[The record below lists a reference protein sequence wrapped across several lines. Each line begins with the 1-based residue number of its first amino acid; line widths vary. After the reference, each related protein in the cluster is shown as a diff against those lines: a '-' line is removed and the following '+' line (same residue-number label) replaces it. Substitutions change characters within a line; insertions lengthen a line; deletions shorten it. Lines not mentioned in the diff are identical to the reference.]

1 LPFIVLIGHGIWVL
15 IAYILKAITEPAPQ
29 RYGKY
34 AVSSYEFD
42 PVDAELRDLAVT
54 EKELRRLLHREA
66 LDATL
71 FDQLLSSVRKRR
83 AELGIPERRPA
94 LAPLP
99 SKKPEPVIAVAPPEV
114 PLDVLPVEIPPAA
127 TLPPEPLP
135 EQPLI
140 TPRPPRRTL
149 GEVLAAFMEEHNI
162 LWGELAGGLLIV
174 GCSVAL
180 VVYLWQT
187 QQEIRYFPFFVVA
200 GVTAALFGAGT
211 YAERRWK
218 LETTSRGLLVIAT
231 LLVPLS
237 FLVLAG
243 LARGEEGGWSEIV
256 TQIASLGVFAW
267 LVSLAGSVLVGA
279 DQMPGRSDSRWL
291 LTATVLI
298 SSGMQLLVPRLLE
311 RENPAAIPFLLLGL
325 VTTACHVLATAIVL
339 WRARGEMQSGQAH
352 ALFAFVGIATFP
364 LAVALGFLVYWCS
377 DTTLAL
383 ERIAPLVA
391 AAAVPILATGVLVH
405 SSSLSSSLRA
415 AGTSIALGG
424 MVVLLGAMVMAW
436 PQPIALVAVCAINFV
451 ALSVVAWRYRLP
463 VAHAAAL
470 PCLAVGYLTAYH
482 LLTGGLEVAR
492 AELGT
497 QLVHLALTGTSGGA
511 LTALAV
517 VLAMSAEILVRLR
530 RHADGIYHAAGA
542 GILAA
547 ISLALVTAEGVEHS
561 GRAALVYAICG
572 LCGLLDN
579 ARWLRSW
586 LTYVGAAV
594 CLGAIAYGLHWG
606 APDLLPERLWLLAL
620 LTHSTLVLVG
630 SILLQMKYQPA
641 AQARETADSPSLT
654 LRVSESFIAPLRWC
668 ALIVSC
674 FAPVALIAALERQW
688 AAPAA
693 GYGLWLAAI
702 WLTLAWTLRSPAIF
716 SACQALLYL
725 AVIFAATAWLDGQGW
740 IEKWPADLGSFRSLH
755 AYGVCLAGLSL
766 LWVIVRLVTR
776 TNPRTWRLLEPPWP
790 AIDRLILSLLVL
802 GLLGMAIVGISP
814 AVLAE
819 WTPTE
824 DYSPNFANSATGVSA
839 WSMLAALVLVLGVAL
854 WDRLLTEAVAG
865 LLIMALTA
873 ALLVAG
879 AFADDRASASALRW
893 GLAFWF
899 ALGSAALWLREPIG
913 RIAAGI
919 KINTD
924 GAPNR
929 AAAMRVLMLAGSAAP
944 VLVLTAVV
952 ASLQMAGEPLGG
964 PAAESFF
971 GRLGP
976 LASALI
982 PLVLIIV
989 GMVGHAVREK
999 SAGYAFA
1006 AGVIANL
1013 TLIGGYA
1020 LGVITAG
1027 GRMDET
1033 RSVFLVQLY
1042 TIGAAAWAG
1051 ACLLSRRRFTA
1062 WREGPENL
1070 SARPLMRLQLGMSA
1084 LGNLYL
1090 VLLPIL
1096 VPLFSEPQN
1105 TLSDGQLQTGQA
1117 AGWLALL
1124 ASAAVLHWY
1133 VSGVGAQSVGETA
1146 GRHRVH
1152 VLGALGVGIVAL
1164 AASTLNPMGQE
1175 WASYHVL
1182 IAAGSVYAL
1191 AVLIAGVSAVR
1202 PRLLEFIL
1210 PAMANEAN
1218 GSEWSNWP
1226 VWLTGLLPA
1235 RAVQAW
1241 LHGLGLALVILAL
1254 RGGWTDPQ
1262 RPYWSLA
1269 GLLTAS
1275 IVSAAL
1281 AVWSRR
1287 QPYAYVSGLL
1297 ANLAGILIWVVT
1309 GPGSALG
1316 FWVVNAL
1323 GLALASFVWSAIEIA
1338 LRRPPWEIELNGRKN
1353 PFAHFALNA
1362 ALAIVAIVI
1371 VCHAGERWVFTIRLP
1386 QVVFLAWLTLAA
1398 AVAACAIQFWD
1409 ARARFVWAGLYA
1421 IGIMAV
1427 TLALGDMRLASD
1439 RFWWLMAASLAVY
1452 VLATSSLHSFSSK
1465 LCDLGRRLRVPERAR
1480 GWPVDWF
1487 TALQTV
1493 AASIVVCLSLWMV
1506 LTFEEI
1512 PDRLAGPLV
1521 IALLLPGAVLLAGVR
1536 GSRQAEFR
1544 YAALAVG
1551 VIIAVEFGWAMLD
1564 PATVAPWLHRNALL
1578 LVALAVMTAGYGVL
1592 LPRLLRPESEWL
1604 ACVRRAG
1611 PVLAVLS
1618 AVQLLIVLVHEAAL
1632 YDADL
1637 TVRTTPLAWWGVL
1650 AVAVGFVLLVVAVLR
1665 FAVTPGRDPLGFS
1678 EPGRMLYV
1686 YAAEMLAVLLLVHLR
1701 LNVPD
1706 IFPKWVGGYW
1716 PLVVMGIAFL
1726 GVGLG
1731 EWFDRRGWRVLAEP
1745 LRRTSLFLPI
1755 LPLVAFWVRDWTE
1768 LQEAAARNIPALSP
1782 LLKYPQRLQ
1791 GGFGL
1796 HASVWFILGIL
1807 YATVAIN
1814 RRSFRYG
1821 MLAAVAANFGLWVVF
1836 ANVHGMQFVAHP
1848 QLWLIPLALILLVAE
1863 HLNRDTLPEAQATA
1877 LRYLA
1882 LTLLYVS
1889 STADMFI
1896 AGIGNS
1902 VLLPI
1907 ILALLSVLGILA
1919 GILLRVRAFLFQ
1931 GLTFLFVVVFTMIWH
1946 AAVQRGQTWVWYVSG
1961 IVLGA
1966 AILALFALFEKR
1978 RNEVVKVVQELK
1990 RWE

>member
-1 LPFIVLIGHGIWVL
+1 VLIGHGVWVL
-15 IAYILKAITEPAPQ
+15 IAYILKAMTGPAPEL
-29 RYGKY
+29 YGKH
-34 AVSSYEFD
+34 AISSYEFD

-66 LDATL
+66 LDAAL
-71 FDQLLSSVRKRR
+71 FDQLMASVRKRR

-99 SKKPEPVIAVAPPEV
+99 VRKPEPVIHPVPAEV
-114 PLDVLPVEIPPAA
+114 PLDVLPVETPPAVA
-127 TLPPEPLP
+127 LPPEPLA
-135 EQPLI
+135 EQPGVKR
-140 TPRPPRRTL
+140 RPPRRTL
-149 GEVLAAFMEEHNI
+149 SEVLAAFMEEHNI

-243 LARGEEGGWSEIV
+243 LSRGEEGGWSEIV
-256 TQIASLGVFAW
+256 TQIASLGLFAW
-267 LVSLAGSVLVGA
+267 LMSQAGGVLVGA
-279 DQMPGRSDSRWL
+279 EQMPGRSDGRWL

-311 RENPAAIPFLLLGL
+311 RENPAAIPFLTLAL
-325 VTTACHVLATAIVL
+325 VTIACHFMATGIVL
-339 WRARGEMQSGQAH
+339 SRARGELRPGQTH

-364 LAVALGFLVYWCS
+364 LAVALGFLVYWCN

-391 AAAVPILATGVLVH
+391 AAGVPILATGVLVH
-405 SSSLSSSLRA
+405 SSSPSGPLRA
-415 AGTSIALGG
+415 VGTSIALGG
-424 MVVLLGAMVMAW
+424 MLVLLGAMVLAW
-436 PQPIALVAVCAINFV
+436 PQPIALVAVCLINSAV
-451 ALSVVAWRYRLP
+451 LSVVAWRYRLP
-463 VAHAAAL
+463 VAQAAAL
-470 PCLAVGYLTAYH
+470 PCLAAGYLTAYH

-497 QLVHLALTGTSGGA
+497 QLVHLALTGVSGGA

-530 RHADGIYHAAGA
+530 RQADGLYHAAGA
-542 GILAA
+542 GTVAA
-547 ISLALVTAEGVEHS
+547 ISLALVTTEGVDHS

-572 LCGLLDN
+572 VCGLLAN

-606 APDLLPERLWLLAL
+606 APDLLPKRLWLLAL
-620 LTHSTLVLVG
+620 LTHSTVVLVG

-654 LRVSESFIAPLRWC
+654 LRVSESFIVPLRWC
-668 ALIVSC
+668 ALIASC
-674 FAPVALIAALERQW
+674 IAPVALLAALERQW
-688 AAPAA
+688 MTPAA

-702 WLTLAWTLRSPAIF
+702 WLTLAWTLRSPVILLAF
-716 SACQALLYL
+716 QAQLYL
-725 AVIFAATAWLDGQGW
+725 SVIFAATAWLDGQGW
-740 IEKWPADLGSFRSLH
+740 IEKWPDNLWSFRSLH
-755 AYGVCLAGLSL
+755 TYGICLAGLNL
-766 LWVIVRLVTR
+766 LWVILRLVVR
-776 TNPRTWRLLEPPWP
+776 TNPRAWRLLEPSWP
-790 AIDRLILSLLVL
+790 ALDRLVLSLLVL

-824 DYSPNFANSATGVSA
+824 DYSPGFTASATSTGA
-839 WSMLAALVLVLGVAL
+839 WAMLAALVLVLGVAL

-893 GLAFWF
+893 GLAFCF
-899 ALGSAALWLREPIG
+899 ALGSGALWLREPIG

-929 AAAMRVLMLAGSAAP
+929 AAAMRIVLLVGAAAP

-982 PLVLIIV
+982 PLALIVL
-989 GMVGHAVREK
+989 GMVGHAVREE

-1006 AGVIANL
+1006 GGVIANL

-1051 ACLLSRRRFTA
+1051 ACLLSRRRFAA
-1062 WREGPENL
+1062 WREGPENP
-1070 SARPLMRLQLGMSA
+1070 SARLLMRLQLGMSA
-1084 LGNLYL
+1084 CSSAFL

-1096 VPLFSEPQN
+1096 VPLFLEPQN
-1105 TLSDGQLQTGQA
+1105 GLSDGQLQTGQV

-1124 ASAAVLHWY
+1124 ASAAVLYWY
-1133 VSGVGAQSVGETA
+1133 VSGFGTHAAGETEV
-1146 GRHRVH
+1146 RHGVQ

-1164 AASTLNPMGQE
+1164 AASTLNFTGQP
-1175 WASYHVL
+1175 WVSYHVL

-1191 AVLIAGVSAVR
+1191 AVLIAGVLAVR
-1202 PRLLEFIL
+1202 PRLLESIL
-1210 PAMANEAN
+1210 PATANEAN
-1218 GSEWSNWP
+1218 GSEWSDWP
-1226 VWLTGLLPA
+1226 VWLAGLLPA

-1262 RPYWSLA
+1262 RPCWSIA

-1275 IVSAAL
+1275 VISAAL
-1281 AVWSRR
+1281 AVWSRQ
-1287 QPYAYVSGLL
+1287 QPYAYASGLL
-1297 ANLAGILIWVVT
+1297 ANLAGILIWV
-1309 GPGSALG
+1309 ALG
-1316 FWVVNAL
+1316 SPRGASFVQVNVL
-1323 GLALASFVWSAIEIA
+1323 GLALASLIWSAIEIMI
-1338 LRRPPWEIELNGRKN
+1338 RRPPWEITLYGRLW
-1353 PFAHFALNA
+1353 PFAHSALILALVLLGIVVYVHVDDGWHAQIPA
-1362 ALAIVAIVI
+1362 ADIL
-1371 VCHAGERWVFTIRLP
+1371 
-1386 QVVFLAWLTLAA
+1386 LAWLGLAA
-1398 AVAACAIQFWD
+1398 AAAACAIQFWD

-1421 IGIMAV
+1421 TGILAM
-1427 TLALGDMRLASD
+1427 TLALGDMRLTPD
-1439 RFWWLMAASLAVY
+1439 RFWWVMAASLAVY

-1465 LCDLGRRLRVPERAR
+1465 LCDLGRRLRVPERAQ

-1487 TALQTV
+1487 TAVQSV
-1493 AASIVVCLSLWMV
+1493 AATIVVCMSLWMV
-1506 LTFEEI
+1506 LTFEAF
-1512 PDRLAGPLV
+1512 PDRVAGPLA
-1521 IALLLPGAVLLAGVR
+1521 IALLVPAAVLLVR
-1536 GSRQAEFR
+1536 VSDRRQTEFR
-1544 YAALAVG
+1544 YAALALG
-1551 VIIAVEFGWAMLD
+1551 VIIAVEFGWAVLD

-1578 LVALAVMTAGYGVL
+1578 LVALAVMTASYGVV

-1604 ACVRRAG
+1604 ACARRAG

-1678 EPGRMLYV
+1678 ERGRMLYV

-1863 HLNRDTLPEAQATA
+1863 HLNRDKLPEAQATA

-1882 LTLLYVS
+1882 LTVLYVS

-1907 ILALLSVLGILA
+1907 ILALLAVLGILA
-1919 GILLRVRAFLFQ
+1919 GIVLRVRAFLFQ